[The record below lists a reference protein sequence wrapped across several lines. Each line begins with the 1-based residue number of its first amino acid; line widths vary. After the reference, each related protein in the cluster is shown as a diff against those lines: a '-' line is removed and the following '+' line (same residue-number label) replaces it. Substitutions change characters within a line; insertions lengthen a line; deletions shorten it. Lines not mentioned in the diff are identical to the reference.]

1 MASKIKASSKP
12 VTPPIIHVGGDDNSD
27 PETPSTKTSEVI
39 HKSIK
44 DATTLCQVL
53 GKIEDTIQELTR
65 LLAESQDS
73 DHQGVGGQ
81 NILTP
86 KQQAIMNELK
96 EARARYDAILQLMTT
111 GVN

>member
-1 MASKIKASSKP
+1 MPKNLKASSK
-12 VTPPIIHVGGDDNSD
+12 VITPPIIQVGGDDSE
-27 PETPSTKTSEVI
+27 PPASTTKTSEVI

-65 LLAESQDS
+65 LLAETQDS

-81 NILTP
+81 NIMTS
-86 KQQAIMNELK
+86 KQQAIMNELE
-96 EARARYDAILQLMTT
+96 EARGRYESILELISA
-111 GVN
+111 GGN